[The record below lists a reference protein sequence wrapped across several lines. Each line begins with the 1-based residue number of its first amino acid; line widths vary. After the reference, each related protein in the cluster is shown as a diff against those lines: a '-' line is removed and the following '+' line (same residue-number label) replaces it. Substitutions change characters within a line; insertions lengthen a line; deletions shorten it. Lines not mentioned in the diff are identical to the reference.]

1 MSAAV
6 SKSGGKPTVLVV
18 DDKASMVGLVV
29 RVLEDLAQV
38 VAAGS
43 VREAQAVLH
52 REAVDAIVCDLRLP
66 DGDGLE
72 VLRAAKALVPAPP
85 FLLMT
90 AFASV
95 ETAVSAMREGAYDYV
110 TKPFDPDDLRAL
122 VEGALACGRLAD
134 PAAPRSLEG
143 LGPLLGRSPKMRE
156 LFAMLQRVAPTSTT
170 ILVMGETGT
179 GKELVA
185 RALHDLS
192 PRRKRPFFAI
202 NCAAIPRDLLE
213 SELFGH
219 VRGAFT
225 GAQTDRP
232 GLFESAE
239 GSTLLLDE
247 IGDMRTALQAKLT
260 RVLETRAVRR
270 VGDARERGVD
280 VRIVAATHQNLRA
293 MVQDGRFREDLWFRL
308 NVCCLELPP
317 LRERREDIPLL
328 AAHFLA
334 ERGPLV
340 GSHATGF
347 SQEAMERMIAYDW
360 PGNAREMRSVVERAT
375 LLETGTIIG
384 AASLSGD
391 IIGRD
396 AHVPP
401 HDDYLAGLSLRDAQE
416 LSRDEMNRRYLTVQL
431 RKQGGDV
438 NAVAAQ
444 AGIERESVYRLL
456 RQYGLSAGPFREPGD
471 KPPPSRRRREE
482 PDEGEE

>member
-1 MSAAV
+1 
-6 SKSGGKPTVLVV
+6 
-18 DDKASMVGLVV
+18 MVGLAV

-43 VREAQAVLH
+43 VREALAVLQ

-72 VLRAAKALVPAPP
+72 ILRAAKALVPPPP

-95 ETAVSAMREGAYDYV
+95 ETAVQAMREGAYDYV
-110 TKPFDPDDLRAL
+110 TKPFDPEDLRAL
-122 VEGALACGRLAD
+122 VEGALACSRAAHPTD
-134 PAAPRSLEG
+134 PHALEG
-143 LGPLLGRSPKMRE
+143 LGPLLGKSPKMRG
-156 LFAMLQRVAPTSTT
+156 LFAMLQRVAASSTT

-225 GAQTDRP
+225 GAQSDRP

-280 VRIVAATHQNLRA
+280 VRIVAATHQDLRA
-293 MVQDGRFREDLWFRL
+293 MVKDGRFREDLWFRL

-328 AAHFLA
+328 ASHFLS

-340 GSHATGF
+340 GATATAF
-347 SQEAMERMIAYDW
+347 SPEALDRLVAYHW
-360 PGNAREMRSVVERAT
+360 PGNAREMRSVVERAA
-375 LLETGTIIG
+375 LLETGAVIG
-384 AASLSGD
+384 AASLPREVTGE
-391 IIGRD
+391 GTHL
-396 AHVPP
+396 APT
-401 HDDYLAGLSLRDAQE
+401 DDYLGGLSLREAQD

-431 RKQGGDV
+431 RRLGGDV
-438 NAVAAQ
+438 SAVAAQ

-456 RQYGLSAGPFREPGD
+456 RQYGLLAGPFREAAER
-471 KPPPSRRRREE
+471 PSASRARREASASDTRRPGPGE
-482 PDEGEE
+482 IPDEDD